1 MSVNALLKKEC
12 IQPAIESKDADE
24 TLFDPLHTSTLQD
37 GTYGS
42 RGMKRVSETEA
53 VLSEQDFKQPCDQ
66 AEIKNKKGSET
77 LRKQD
82 CSFDR

>member
-1 MSVNALLKKEC
+1 LKKEQF
-12 IQPAIESKDADE
+12 QPVIGSMDE

-42 RGMKRVSETEA
+42 REMKRVSETEA
-53 VLSEQDFKQPCDQ
+53 VSSEEDFKQPCKLT
-66 AEIKNKKGSET
+66 ETKN
-77 LRKQD
+77 RKQSKTHTKHN